1 MGRNL
6 AVAGLLAALDRTNPA
21 PSRRP
26 PRETTRLASL
36 DAARLVASLQAG
48 PRAAAFV
55 FLIDPDNAFEMRP
68 GEFSPARLWHFCATR
83 RRWVSVPAPAIEQL
97 MPWYAALQVWVGLEA
112 DAERGSE
119 ATRTAEALLADQSG
133 LTVIPSTHLPTL
145 IEAGMPVVEALV
157 RAHAAADAPPDERG
171 A

>member
-6 AVAGLLAALDRTNPA
+6 AVAGLLADLDRTTPTPA
-21 PSRRP
+21 GRP
-26 PRETTRLASL
+26 VWQPTRLASL

-55 FLIDPDNAFEMRP
+55 FLVDPDNAFEMRP

-83 RRWVSVPAPAIEQL
+83 RRWVSIPAPALEQL
-97 MPWYAALQVWVGLEA
+97 MPWYDALQVWVGLEA
-112 DAERGSE
+112 DAARGSE

-133 LTVIPSTHLPTL
+133 RTVIPSTHLPTL
-145 IEAGMPVVEALV
+145 IAAGMPVVEALV
-157 RAHAAADAPPDERG
+157 RAHAAADAPSDETG